1 MSFFLK
7 PKIDFHN
14 PLPPNEP
21 TEDASRSGTINI
33 SATPI
38 DTLNTI
44 NSNIKPCL
52 IKHAAFNFDDLTNIR
67 NSVIDGSLDIRKA
80 LELQLEDQKA
90 QNALLTEQLSKTKTQ
105 VDIYKEALEN
115 ECRERLELYRKSDDY
130 RPGMYKSEISEF
142 KGLSGEELKI
152 TVFKNLK
159 SFKFK

>member
-1 MSFFLK
+1 MTFFSK
-7 PKIDFHN
+7 SNIDFHK
-14 PLPPNEP
+14 PILPSKP
-21 TEDASRSGTINI
+21 TEDSLRLGTISINVR
-33 SATPI
+33 PE
-38 DTLNTI
+38 DTLNII
-44 NSNIKPCL
+44 NSDVKPCL
-52 IKHAAFNFDDLTNIR
+52 NKNVAFNFDELINIQGSTTDWDLNIR
-67 NSVIDGSLDIRKA
+67 KS